1 MGGRMLLF
9 RLNSRSTI
17 IGPGVWRL
25 YGCMLYMCPFDS
37 ERNTFFLEI
46 FVPDAKMKFTETFG
60 DKAYSNKSSS
70 FKVHCGQEEQQEEN

>member
-1 MGGRMLLF
+1 
-9 RLNSRSTI
+9 
-17 IGPGVWRL
+17 
-25 YGCMLYMCPFDS
+25 MCPFDS